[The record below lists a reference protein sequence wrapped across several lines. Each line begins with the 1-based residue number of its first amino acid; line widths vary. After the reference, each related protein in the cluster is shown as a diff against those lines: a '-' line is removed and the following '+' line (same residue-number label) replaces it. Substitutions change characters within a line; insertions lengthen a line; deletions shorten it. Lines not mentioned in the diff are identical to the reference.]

1 MLLAVL
7 STTITLSHAA
17 FAAALNKLY
26 AASKAESRAGFP
38 HFIQAAKGEN
48 RG

>member
-1 MLLAVL
+1 MKKLGKWWQWALL
-7 STTITLSHAA
+7 AA